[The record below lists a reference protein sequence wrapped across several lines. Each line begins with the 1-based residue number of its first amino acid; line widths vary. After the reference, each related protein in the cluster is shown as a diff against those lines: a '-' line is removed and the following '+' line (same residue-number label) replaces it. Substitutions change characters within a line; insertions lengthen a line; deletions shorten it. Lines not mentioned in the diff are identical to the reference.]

1 MSVYITTHTSPG
13 FIRAVMHLTQCVVYM
28 HTHMHTRTRTL
39 YVCTY
44 SCVRRVC
51 TYTYNSIFDVPME
64 EGVPLSKFLFVVGQL
79 KFRGTSVLFRLPRP
93 PVVKATKSQ
102 IRVRELSPSPRSIPP
117 EPNRDAA
124 VDKSTKSEK
133 KVCFVGVG
141 APEEKMEVGAGREE
155 VDGGDEVSVEPNET
169 LPMGIRPLGG
179 RREGETEEEDVLGAF
194 SGLGGDGFS
203 IATHFVKVNSFPTH
217 RHTQHGRTC
226 VHHSQVRRSG
236 AVADV
241 TTLWDLVGTDM
252 VSGSLDDVLTARP
265 GFDRLPSL
273 NAFDKVSLVYVVLH
287 TICSLLL
294 HMYTLYLLYLCV

>member
-1 MSVYITTHTSPG
+1 
-13 FIRAVMHLTQCVVYM
+13 
-28 HTHMHTRTRTL
+28 
-39 YVCTY
+39 
-44 SCVRRVC
+44 
-51 TYTYNSIFDVPME
+51 ME

-102 IRVRELSPSPRSIPP
+102 IRVRELSPGPRSIPP

-179 RREGETEEEDVLGAF
+179 RREGETEEEEDVLGAF

-226 VHHSQVRRSG
+226 AHHSQVRRSG

-273 NAFDKVSLVYVVLH
+273 NAFDKVSLVCSAAHNMYVLCCYICTLFTCFTCVFSCSVCVCECVRVLCVCVPVCRSKLVGFSELTHSLH
-287 TICSLLL
+287 TLEKPTHL
-294 HMYTLYLLYLCV
+294 